1 MNQREIEEIRKE
13 YPFLSDRSNRKIIYF
28 DNAATTQKP
37 QCVIDAMKQ
46 YYEFE
51 NANPH
56 RGAHYLGMRATEV
69 YETARQ
75 KVAEFISAKSSDEVI
90 FVRNATEGL
99 NLIAYSYALQTLKE
113 GDEILISIMEH
124 HSNLVPWQ
132 YVAQKTGATL
142 NYIYLDEHFDFN
154 LDEFEEK
161 LNENTKIVSVTG
173 ASNTVAT
180 MPDIS
185 TIVQKAKEVGA
196 ITIIDGAQLVPHQ
209 KIDVETLNC
218 DFLVFSGHKMYGP
231 MGIGVLYAKKQLL
244 EHMTPFLYGGDM
256 IEYVYEQSTTFAPVP
271 SKFEAGTQN
280 VGGAVGLSAAIDYI
294 NRIGINNIASYE
306 RELSEYASNK
316 IKQLEFITTYVS
328 SRTHRSPL
336 ISFNIQDVHPHDVST
351 ILDTDGIAIR
361 TGHHCTMPLH
371 RYLKLNA
378 TCRASF
384 SIYNTK
390 EEIDYFVQ
398 KLHEVRKVMGYE
410 S

>member
-56 RGAHYLGMRATEV
+56 RGSHYLGMRATEV
-69 YETARQ
+69 YEGARQ
-75 KVAEFISAKSSDEVI
+75 KVAEYISAESSDEVI

-142 NYIYLDEHFDFN
+142 HYIYLDEHFDFN

-161 LNENTKIVSVTG
+161 LNENTKIVSITG

-244 EHMTPFLYGGDM
+244 EYMTPFLYGGDM

>member
-1 MNQREIEEIRKE
+1 
-13 YPFLSDRSNRKIIYF
+13 
-28 DNAATTQKP
+28 
-37 QCVIDAMKQ
+37 
-46 YYEFE
+46 
-51 NANPH
+51 
-56 RGAHYLGMRATEV
+56 
-69 YETARQ
+69 
-75 KVAEFISAKSSDEVI
+75 
-90 FVRNATEGL
+90 
-99 NLIAYSYALQTLKE
+99 
-113 GDEILISIMEH
+113 
-124 HSNLVPWQ
+124 
-132 YVAQKTGATL
+132 
-142 NYIYLDEHFDFN
+142 
-154 LDEFEEK
+154 
-161 LNENTKIVSVTG
+161 
-173 ASNTVAT
+173 
-180 MPDIS
+180 
-185 TIVQKAKEVGA
+185 
-196 ITIIDGAQLVPHQ
+196 
-209 KIDVETLNC
+209 
-218 DFLVFSGHKMYGP
+218 MYGP

-294 NRIGINNIASYE
+294 NRIGIDNISSYE

>member
-1 MNQREIEEIRKE
+1 VVNSEKCKKPSVPGSSFVLLKSIEERRILGGV
-13 YPFLSDRSNRKIIYF
+13 PVFNRKVL
-28 DNAATTQKP
+28 KP
-37 QCVIDAMKQ
+37 NSRKD
-46 YYEFE
+46 
-51 NANPH
+51 
-56 RGAHYLGMRATEV
+56 
-69 YETARQ
+69 
-75 KVAEFISAKSSDEVI
+75 SDKSPVVGSRSGPPGVTSDEII
-90 FVRNATEGL
+90 FVRNTTEGL

-132 YVAQKTGATL
+132 NVAQKTGATL
-142 NYIYLDEHFDFN
+142 HYIYLDEHFDFN

-185 TIVQKAKEVGA
+185 TIVEKAKEVGA

-209 KIDVETLNC
+209 KIDVEALDC
-218 DFLVFSGHKMYGP
+218 DFLAFSGHKMYGP

-294 NRIGINNIASYE
+294 NRIGIDNISSYE